1 MVRAG
6 PHETPGET
14 TNRPDYR
21 SGDLMNC
28 LESLDVP
35 TGVTSVVGSGGKTT
49 LLRAIAEELAAR
61 DESVVLA
68 TTTHFLAFAGVP
80 LVTSDDEGELANALG
95 RGGVACVGV
104 PVASRGGRD
113 ETRSAVVGDQAAAG
127 AAGGQATAGAVR
139 ALPKLGP
146 SPIPVARLA
155 QLAGHVLV
163 EADGSRR
170 LPLKA
175 HAAHEPVVPPES
187 TLRVL
192 VVGASGLG
200 SPVRKAAHRPELFCE
215 RASCAPDDAA
225 TPELVARVISAEV
238 TAGLLSPDR
247 VVVNQVED
255 AAARAQAGRL
265 ARELARLGV
274 GAPVLAGSIRAHDLE
289 RIG

>member
-6 PHETPGET
+6 SRETPGET

-21 SGDLMNC
+21 SGDLLNC

-49 LLRAIAEELAAR
+49 LLRAIAGELAAR

-80 LVTSDDEGELANALG
+80 LVTSDDEGELADALG

-113 ETRSAVVGDQAAAG
+113 ETRSAAVVDQAAVG

-146 SPIPVARLA
+146 SPIPVAGLA

-170 LPLKA
+170 LSLKA

-187 TLRVL
+187 ALRIL

-215 RASCAPDDAA
+215 RAGCAPDDAA
-225 TPELVARVISAEV
+225 TPELVSRVISAEV

-274 GAPVLAGSIRAHDLE
+274 GTPVLAGSIRAHDLE

>member
-1 MVRAG
+1 
-6 PHETPGET
+6 
-14 TNRPDYR
+14 
-21 SGDLMNC
+21 MNC

-68 TTTHFLAFAGVP
+68 TTTHFLAFAGMP
-80 LVTSDDEGELANALG
+80 LVTSDDEGGLADALG
-95 RGGVACVGV
+95 RRGVACVGV
-104 PVASRGGRD
+104 PVAPRGGRD
-113 ETRSAVVGDQAAAG
+113 GARSAAVGDQAAAG
-127 AAGGQATAGAVR
+127 AAGGQATADAVR

-163 EADGSRR
+163 EADGSRH

-175 HAAHEPVVPPES
+175 HAEHEPVVPPES
-187 TLRVL
+187 ALRIL

-215 RASCAPDDAA
+215 RVGCAPDDAA

-238 TAGLLSPDR
+238 AAGLLSPDR

-255 AAARAQAGRL
+255 AAARARAGRL

-274 GAPVLAGSIRAHDLE
+274 GTLVLAGSIRAHDLE

>member
-1 MVRAG
+1 
-6 PHETPGET
+6 
-14 TNRPDYR
+14 
-21 SGDLMNC
+21 MNC

-80 LVTSDDEGELANALG
+80 LVTSDDEGELADALG
-95 RGGVACVGV
+95 WGGVACVGV

-127 AAGGQATAGAVR
+127 AAGGQAAAGAVR

-200 SPVRKAAHRPELFCE
+200 SPVRKTAHRPELFCE
-215 RASCAPDDAA
+215 RVGCAPDDNA

-238 TAGLLSPDR
+238 AAGPLSPDR

-274 GAPVLAGSIRAHDLE
+274 DAPVLAGSIRAHDLE

>member
-95 RGGVACVGV
+95 WGGVACVGV

-215 RASCAPDDAA
+215 RAGCAPDDAA

-274 GAPVLAGSIRAHDLE
+274 GTPVLAGSIRAHDLE

>member
-1 MVRAG
+1 MK
-6 PHETPGET
+6 
-14 TNRPDYR
+14 
-21 SGDLMNC
+21 C

-61 DESVVLA
+61 GESVVLA
-68 TTTHFLAFAGVP
+68 TTTHFLAFEGMP
-80 LVTSDDEGELANALG
+80 LVASDDAGELADALG
-95 RGGVACVGV
+95 RRGVACAGA
-104 PVASRGGRD
+104 PVAPRGGRD
-113 ETRSAVVGDQAAAG
+113 ETKSTAVGDQAAAG
-127 AAGGQATAGAVR
+127 AAGGLATADAVR

-163 EADGSRR
+163 EADGSKC

-175 HAAHEPVVPPES
+175 HTAHEPVIPPENAQ
-187 TLRVL
+187 TIL

-200 SPVRKAAHRPELFCE
+200 APVRKAAHRPELFCE
-215 RASCAPDDAA
+215 RASCAADDDA

-238 TAGLLSPDR
+238 AAGLLSPDR
-247 VVVNQVED
+247 VVVNQVGD

>member
-1 MVRAG
+1 
-6 PHETPGET
+6 
-14 TNRPDYR
+14 
-21 SGDLMNC
+21 MNC

-80 LVTSDDEGELANALG
+80 LVTSDDEGELADALG

-113 ETRSAVVGDQAAAG
+113 ETRSAAVVDQAAVG

-146 SPIPVARLA
+146 SPIPVAGLA

-170 LPLKA
+170 LSLKA

-187 TLRVL
+187 ALRIL

-215 RASCAPDDAA
+215 RAGCAPDDAA
-225 TPELVARVISAEV
+225 TPELVSRVISAEV